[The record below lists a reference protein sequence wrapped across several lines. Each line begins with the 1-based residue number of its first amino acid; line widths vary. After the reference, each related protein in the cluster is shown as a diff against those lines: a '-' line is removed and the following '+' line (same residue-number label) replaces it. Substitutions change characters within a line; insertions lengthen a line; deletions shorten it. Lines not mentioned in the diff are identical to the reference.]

1 MACFLTPKKKKKKM
15 LITTRQKRIRLH
27 EDLFNL
33 TYNDINLQLTTGDKI
48 LGVNVDQNL
57 QGLIIFNTFVKRFHH
72 ISGFYQ
78 RYIRI

>member
-1 MACFLTPKKKKKKM
+1 MLLNAEKKNNV
-15 LITTRQKRIRLH
+15 RQKRIRLH

-57 QGLIIFNTFVKRFHH
+57 QWTNHFQYVCKRFHH